1 MNKLYVLNHKM
12 NLQYEELEIYLKK
25 LNELST
31 KNQIILSPST
41 LYLDY
46 CRKNTK
52 YHLCAQNAY
61 YQEKGAYTGEVS
73 FKQLKSLNIKY
84 AIIGHSERRNIFKE
98 SDEIINEKVKSCIQN
113 GIIPIICI
121 GESKEERNNNNHLT
135 KIEKQI
141 TSSLEQTTPKEV
153 IIAYEPIWSIGTG
166 TIPEKEELTQM
177 LEYIHNILT
186 TNYNIEFKILYGGSV
201 DDTNIEQILK
211 INYIDGVLIGGASLK
226 IDVLKNIINK

>member
-84 AIIGHSERRNIFKE
+84 AIIGHSERRNIFKGNFIYVNYDI
-98 SDEIINEKVKSCIQN
+98 SLFTIISQDVK
-113 GIIPIICI
+113 
-121 GESKEERNNNNHLT
+121 
-135 KIEKQI
+135 
-141 TSSLEQTTPKEV
+141 
-153 IIAYEPIWSIGTG
+153 
-166 TIPEKEELTQM
+166 M
-177 LEYIHNILT
+177 
-186 TNYNIEFKILYGGSV
+186 
-201 DDTNIEQILK
+201 
-211 INYIDGVLIGGASLK
+211 
-226 IDVLKNIINK
+226 